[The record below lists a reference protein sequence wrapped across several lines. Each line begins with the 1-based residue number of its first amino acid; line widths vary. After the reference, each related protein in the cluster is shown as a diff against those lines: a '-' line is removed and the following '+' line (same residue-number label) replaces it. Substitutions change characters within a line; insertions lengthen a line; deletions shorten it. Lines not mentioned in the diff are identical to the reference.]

1 MMDQAELAQRFQ
13 VMGDALAARGHRV
26 VAAEARSRLELGEV
40 ESSIHFLEEARNQ
53 LHEEVIAPVI
63 AGLREFFGRGESA
76 AALTRDPHWKAAADK
91 DSQAAEKIAQLTE
104 GCDFQALLTC
114 AQQLS
119 APESAAAAK
128 PVEQKLVPAAVEVQ
142 PQMPEQKPFESP
154 VAAIQ
159 QPELQARSDVQPA
172 QSQPDQKAVPEG
184 TVAPTLGDMLK
195 EELPP
200 VAEKAS
206 APAPAVAP
214 LRAETPSFDAP
225 TFIPVAPKMIEKG
238 GKNSQKKLVVVG
250 AIGLGLIAIGLI
262 CLFAL

>member
-26 VAAEARSRLELGEV
+26 VAAEARSRLESGEV

-76 AALTRDPHWKAAADK
+76 AALTRDPHWKAAVAK
-91 DSQAAEKIAQLTE
+91 DSQVAEKIAQLTE

-128 PVEQKLVPAAVEVQ
+128 PVEQKQVPAAVEVQ
-142 PQMPEQKPFESP
+142 PQMPGQKSFESP

-159 QPELQARSDVQPA
+159 QPDLQAESRSDTQA
-172 QSQPDQKAVPEG
+172 QPDQKAELAG
-184 TVAPTLGDMLK
+184 TVAPTLGDMLN

-214 LRAETPSFDAP
+214 LRVETPSFDAP